1 MSILNNQAA
10 GYIFN
15 TQHEAA
21 VCLIAET
28 LTGNGNVPAA
38 DVLRGVDMGE
48 VTQAA
53 HVAMLVE
60 GYENADCDDGFDVD
74 VEAEREAVRELLNDA
89 WDDAMEKLREMAAE
103 KAGE

>member
-1 MSILNNQAA
+1 MSILKNQAA

-21 VCLIAET
+21 VCLITET
-28 LTGNGNVPAA
+28 LTGNGNAPAA

-60 GYENADCDDGFDVD
+60 GYENTDDDDGFDVD
-74 VEAEREAVRELLNDA
+74 IEAERAAVRELLDDA
-89 WDDAMEKLREMAAE
+89 WDDAMAKLRELAAE
-103 KAGE
+103 Q